1 MDVAASIGK
10 RASLCFPAILHLI
23 LIEIIMLPLFQFAVF
38 MFLRDAMVDIA
49 ILGRGGECGVCES
62 ATNRACIVAKYRV
75 FLMSLGLVR
84 PSCNDGGWV
93 DWAGWVPLGLHWI
106 SSSLVAWIWFG
117 VVVRFLIKISL
128 RTPMGS
134 GHYLKFLWQ
143 TRVSRWY
150 TLSCRVLEVLAA
162 FSVFALFAAA
172 FAYMGTD
179 ALVWAFREKLIEGLF
194 VLISMRQFTRPVLPS
209 FNFAIEDFERIRF
222 KLGIIFNSNAI
233 VHELHADFC
242 RAFADGVSVVE
253 DADEGAIHSMLKT
266 ASTNNKTN
274 NKKSRVGPSEPGS
287 RPSHAWTSDSKAK
300 AEPNS

>member
-1 MDVAASIGK
+1 MDVAASIRE
-10 RASLCFPAILHLI
+10 RASLCLPAILHLV
-23 LIEIIMLPLFQFAVF
+23 LVEMIMLPLFQFAVF
-38 MFLRDAMVDIA
+38 MFLRDSMVDIA

-62 ATNRACIVAKYRV
+62 ATNRGCIVAKYRV

-93 DWAGWVPLGLHWI
+93 DWAGWVPLGLNWV
-106 SSSLVAWIWFG
+106 SLSLVAWIWFG
-117 VVVRFLIKISL
+117 VVIRFLIKIPL
-128 RTPMGS
+128 KTPMGS

-150 TLSCRVLEVLAA
+150 TISCRVLEVLAVLA
-162 FSVFALFAAA
+162 IFALFAAA
-172 FAYMGTD
+172 FAYMGTES
-179 ALVWAFREKLIEGLF
+179 LVWAFREKLIEGLF
-194 VLISMRQFTRPVLPS
+194 VIISMRQFTRPVLPS

-233 VHELHADFC
+233 VHELQADFC

-266 ASTNNKTN
+266 STASN
-274 NKKSRVGPSEPGS
+274 NKKSRVAAGSGRPG
-287 RPSHAWTSDSKAK
+287 HAWTAESEVK
-300 AEPNS
+300 AESS